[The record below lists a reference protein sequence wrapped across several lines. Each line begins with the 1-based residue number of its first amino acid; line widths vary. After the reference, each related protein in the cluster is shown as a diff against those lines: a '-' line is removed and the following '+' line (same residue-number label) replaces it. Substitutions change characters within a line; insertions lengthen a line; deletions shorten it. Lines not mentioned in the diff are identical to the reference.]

1 MPLIPALFW
10 CHDLLDAGTTPADDP
25 GIVAPTE
32 NPRLISLTAPLI
44 APMGNVRLS
53 RMPRES
59 RRSQRGTAA
68 VADSTG

>member
-53 RMPRES
+53 
-59 RRSQRGTAA
+59 
-68 VADSTG
+68 